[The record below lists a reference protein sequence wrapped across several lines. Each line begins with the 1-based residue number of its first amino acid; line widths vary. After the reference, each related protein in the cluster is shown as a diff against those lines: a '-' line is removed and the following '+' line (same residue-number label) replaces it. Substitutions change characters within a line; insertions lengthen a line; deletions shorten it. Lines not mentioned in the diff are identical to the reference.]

1 MKLKLKETFT
11 DYQRNQKYSVE
22 RSVENKLQDT
32 FADGKLE
39 ELKDELENQR
49 DFIAKLTELLF
60 DAKIIS
66 KEDLLEK
73 LLKGRFEEVEEN

>member
-11 DYQRNQKYSVE
+11 DYQRDQKYSVG
-22 RSVENKLQDT
+22 RAVENGLQDT
-32 FADGKLE
+32 FADGAVE
-39 ELKDELENQR
+39 ELKDELENHR
-49 DFIAKLTELLF
+49 DFIAKLTELLVE
-60 DAKIIS
+60 AKIIS

>member
-11 DYQRNQKYSVE
+11 DYQRDQKYTVE
-22 RSVENKLQDT
+22 RAVENKLQDT

-39 ELKDELENQR
+39 ELKDEIENQR
-49 DFIAKLTELLF
+49 DMIAKLVEILHV
-60 DAKIIS
+60 ARIIS